1 MLTSCK
7 NQMAEIK
14 DFKADLQSKL
24 WQTVLDQVGMDQ
36 GDTSAV
42 QHALPLNYFLR
53 EGFAAKFGL

>member
-1 MLTSCK
+1 
-7 NQMAEIK
+7 MAEIK